1 MNTHLS
7 KKRKI
12 EDGIWSDPE
21 ILKILKNDFV
31 VISLYIDEHTI
42 SLPADQQYLSVFDNE
57 TKIITL
63 GQKNADLQKSWFNK
77 ISQPYYVTFDNNQNL
92 LNKPI
97 AFQEASN
104 KYEFYDFLKKS
115 LEEYK
120 DRGK

>member
-1 MNTHLS
+1 M
-7 KKRKI
+7 
-12 EDGIWSDPE
+12 
-21 ILKILKNDFV
+21 
-31 VISLYIDEHTI
+31 
-42 SLPADQQYLSVFDNE
+42 
-57 TKIITL
+57 
-63 GQKNADLQKSWFNK
+63 
-77 ISQPYYVTFDNNQNL
+77 TFDNNQNL